1 MINLLMVNQYAIVA
15 LTSEES
21 EFNIDMNN
29 DGYYRWSYGIDST
42 LIDIANVRAI
52 RDSLINRKL
61 IDSKLAQYAVGW
73 SAGGAFTEFI
83 SNTLGWNTAINHTSS
98 GSTALSLNSQVQV
111 PFLISI
117 NENDNNPNVGAQ
129 GNLEAKQNIE
139 NY

>member
-1 MINLLMVNQYAIVA
+1 M
-15 LTSEES
+15 
-21 EFNIDMNN
+21 
-29 DGYYRWSYGIDST
+29 
-42 LIDIANVRAI
+42 
-52 RDSLINRKL
+52 
-61 IDSKLAQYAVGW
+61 GW

-139 NY
+139 NYKNRGACAQLHEQLKAPLYPERFDRSNMIDIGLSRETGLADLSSCL